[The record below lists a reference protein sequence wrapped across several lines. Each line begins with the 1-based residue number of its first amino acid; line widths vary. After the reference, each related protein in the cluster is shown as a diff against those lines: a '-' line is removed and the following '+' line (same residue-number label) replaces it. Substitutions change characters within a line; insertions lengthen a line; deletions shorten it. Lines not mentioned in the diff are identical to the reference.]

1 MAGKCGNLRRLSL
14 ILLAAERNHYLG
26 LLPAIQERLVEMLR
40 SGNVSTRVHSEVR
53 QKILLMTLEA
63 VNLYSRVLGIS
74 VSKGVNVQNQ
84 PATSYQLLARD
95 IG

>member
-40 SGNVSTRVHSEVR
+40 SGNVSARVHSEVR
-53 QKILLMTLEA
+53 L
-63 VNLYSRVLGIS
+63 
-74 VSKGVNVQNQ
+74 
-84 PATSYQLLARD
+84 RD
-95 IG
+95 IIRNIGGHQLIQSGIRYICV

>member
-1 MAGKCGNLRRLSL
+1 MWESEKTESYTACSGKKSLPWTVAGHPRETGRDVAIGKCLHSS
-14 ILLAAERNHYLG
+14 AF
-26 LLPAIQERLVEMLR
+26 R
-40 SGNVSTRVHSEVR
+40 SKA
-53 QKILLMTLEA
+53 KILLMTLEA

>member
-40 SGNVSTRVHSEVR
+40 SGNVSARVHSEVR
-53 QKILLMTLEA
+53 L
-63 VNLYSRVLGIS
+63 
-74 VSKGVNVQNQ
+74 
-84 PATSYQLLARD
+84 RD
-95 IG
+95 IINSNGGHQLIQSGIRYICV

>member
-40 SGNVSTRVHSEVR
+40 SGNVSAQVHSEVR
-53 QKILLMTLEA
+53 IRRL
-63 VNLYSRVLGIS
+63 VNISRS
-74 VSKGVNVQNQ
+74 S
-84 PATSYQLLARD
+84 TYT
-95 IG
+95 IGSRCIYV

>member
-40 SGNVSTRVHSEVR
+40 SGNVSARVHSEVR
-53 QKILLMTLEA
+53 L
-63 VNLYSRVLGIS
+63 
-74 VSKGVNVQNQ
+74 
-84 PATSYQLLARD
+84 RD
-95 IG
+95 IICNIGGHRLIQSGIRYICV

>member
-40 SGNVSTRVHSEVR
+40 SGNVSARVHSEVR
-53 QKILLMTLEA
+53 LRDIINSNGRAMEA
-63 VNLYSRVLGIS
+63 ISLYSRVLGIS
-74 VSKGVNVQNQ
+74 VSKSVDVQNQ
-84 PATSYQLLARD
+84 PATSY
-95 IG
+95 

>member
-40 SGNVSTRVHSEVR
+40 SGNVSARVHSEVR
-53 QKILLMTLEA
+53 L
-63 VNLYSRVLGIS
+63 
-74 VSKGVNVQNQ
+74 
-84 PATSYQLLARD
+84 RD
-95 IG
+95 IIRNIGGHRLIQSAIRYICV

>member
-40 SGNVSTRVHSEVR
+40 SGNVSARVHSEVR
-53 QKILLMTLEA
+53 I
-63 VNLYSRVLGIS
+63 
-74 VSKGVNVQNQ
+74 KGVCKHLRSSTYTVGFRCI
-84 PATSYQLLARD
+84 YV
-95 IG
+95 